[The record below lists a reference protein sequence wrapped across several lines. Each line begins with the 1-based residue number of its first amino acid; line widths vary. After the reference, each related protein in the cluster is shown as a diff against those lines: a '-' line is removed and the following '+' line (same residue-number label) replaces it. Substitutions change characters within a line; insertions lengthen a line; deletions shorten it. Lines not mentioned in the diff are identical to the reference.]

1 MRRLELSCLGLL
13 LMACTSAWA
22 EPVVQVVGLFPNA
35 AVISVDGQRKLVRV
49 GQTGP
54 GGVQVVSADSKGA
67 VLRIDGVERP
77 YALSREYNSAAPPPG
92 STDVAAPAP
101 RKAQMS
107 IARGNNG
114 HYMVAGS
121 INGHPVQFMVDT
133 GATSVAMNENQA
145 RMLGLDYRVEGKP
158 MTASTAGGNVR
169 AWRVR
174 FDRVK
179 VGPLEVLGV
188 EGAVVEGDAPVDV
201 LLGMSFL
208 NQVRWREDQGV
219 LRLESKF

>member
-1 MRRLELSCLGLL
+1 MRRVELSCLGLL

-77 YALSREYNSAAPPPG
+77 YALSREYNSAAPPPSSAG
-92 STDVAAPAP
+92 AAAPAP

-107 IARGNNG
+107 IARSNNG
-114 HYMVAGS
+114 HYMVAGA

-179 VGPLEVLGV
+179 IGPLEVLGV